1 MRTVSRLQ
9 MVTPFDAEVA
19 NLDQEQQLLML
30 QGCALCRITRRV
42 DEGSTRSKA
51 EWKTCKAEL
60 GVPVEVF
67 TKDVAPAALL
77 AAIGH
82 SAPAVAAVTS
92 DGETIALMDEDG
104 IARCKGSVADLRG
117 RLKYRLA
124 SLELTLPE

>member
-9 MVTPFDAEVA
+9 MVTPFDSEIADLEM
-19 NLDQEQQLLML
+19 EQQLLL
-30 QGCALCRITRRV
+30 LRGCALCRITRRV
-42 DEGSTRSKA
+42 DEGSTRAKE

-77 AAIGH
+77 EAIGH
-82 SAPAVAAVTS
+82 HAPAVAAVTT
-92 DGETIALMDEDG
+92 DGEIVSLMDEAA

-117 RLKYRLA
+117 RLKYRMA
-124 SLELTLPE
+124 SLELAMPA